1 MAVTDCLP
9 ALIAIRPA
17 DREGSGAA
25 VALASERRAK
35 VGRLLPV
42 AGDFFAPATAE
53 VAPTFISSQRYLSRP
68 SPGSLTI
75 SVFLVSRKV
84 VLVSLIPFPCRRSQS
99 REFRFLTPRRLL
111 MRGDLVAQL
120 PQREVIWSRPP
131 RVWGDLV
138 APHQRVACSTYKRWG
153 ELVAP
158 APGAR

>member
-1 MAVTDCLP
+1 M
-9 ALIAIRPA
+9 
-17 DREGSGAA
+17 GSGAA

-84 VLVSLIPFPCRRSQS
+84 VLVSLIPFPCTSKKAFS
-99 REFRFLTPRRLL
+99 A
-111 MRGDLVAQL
+111 G
-120 PQREVIWSRPP
+120 
-131 RVWGDLV
+131 
-138 APHQRVACSTYKRWG
+138 
-153 ELVAP
+153 
-158 APGAR
+158 